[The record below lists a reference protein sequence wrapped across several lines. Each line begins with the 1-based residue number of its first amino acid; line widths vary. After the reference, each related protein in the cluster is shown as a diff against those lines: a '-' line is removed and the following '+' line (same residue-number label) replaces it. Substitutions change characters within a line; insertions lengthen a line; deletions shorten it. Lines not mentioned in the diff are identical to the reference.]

1 MRAVVRRDLRKPYG
15 ATVAPGGTATVEIFP
30 TGTIAWDVT
39 QVSVRMRNAP
49 AGAACELLVNG
60 VFETFLVASG
70 DAAVTPPP
78 ILLQPGDRITVA
90 WTSCTPGDTGTV
102 LIHYDE
108 VDDR

>member
-1 MRAVVRRDLRKPYG
+1 MRSVVRRDLRKPYT
-15 ATVAPGGTATVEIFP
+15 ATVAANGTATVDITP
-30 TGTIAWDVT
+30 TGSVPWNVT
-39 QVSVRMRNAP
+39 QVSIRMRNAP
-49 AGAACELLVNG
+49 AGASCELQVNN
-60 VFETFLVASG
+60 VFETFLIAAG

-78 ILLQPGDRITVA
+78 ILLQPGDNATVE